1 MPDMRTLLSIALSL
15 LTGFTLAQ
23 GKLDLYDGNKAYMD
37 GNLDQAEQL
46 YQRSLN
52 AAPNQFEGTFNLG
65 NTYYRKQDVENAIGQ
80 YQQAAE
86 TESDPVKKAK
96 ALHNLGNTYLQSQ
109 KIDEAID
116 AYKSALRTNP
126 TDDETRYNLA
136 FAQRMKQQQEKQEQ
150 EQEQEQNQENQDQQ
164 GQQDQQD
171 KKEQEQEQEQEKKDG
186 QDEEEQ
192 QDKGDKEDKGDEQ
205 KEKDASEEEQ
215 PEGTE
220 GKPKR
225 PIEISPREAEQLLEA
240 ARNED
245 AKTLM
250 QMRKQKG
257 TDKKIE
263 KDW

>member
-1 MPDMRTLLSIALSL
+1 MKSLLSIALIL
-15 LTGFTLAQ
+15 ITGTTMAQ

-37 GNLDQAEQL
+37 GDMDQAQQL
-46 YQRSLN
+46 YQRSLSD
-52 AAPNQFEGTFNLG
+52 APNQFEGTFNLG
-65 NTYYRKQDVENAIGQ
+65 NTYYRKQDVENAIAQ

-86 TESDPVKKAK
+86 TEIDPVKKAK

-126 TDDETRYNLA
+126 VDDETRYNLA

-150 EQEQEQNQENQDQQ
+150 EQEQGQDQNQDNQEQQ
-164 GQQDQQD
+164 EQQD
-171 KKEQEQEQEQEKKDG
+171 KKDQQKDEEKKDG
-186 QDEEEQ
+186 QDEQE
-192 QDKGDKEDKGDEQ
+192 KEDKGEEP
-205 KEKDASEEEQ
+205 KEKDASDEEKK
-215 PEGTE
+215 EGQE
-220 GKPKR
+220 GEPKR

-245 AKTLM
+245 EKTLM

-257 TDKKIE
+257 SDKKIE